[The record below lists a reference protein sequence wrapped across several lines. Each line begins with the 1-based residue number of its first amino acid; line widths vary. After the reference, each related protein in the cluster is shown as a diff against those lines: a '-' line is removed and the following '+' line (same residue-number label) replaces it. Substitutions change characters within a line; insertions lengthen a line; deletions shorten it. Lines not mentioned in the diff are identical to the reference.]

1 MRPFR
6 DFKNKKLQQLA
17 ETAWDLFFRY
27 GFTRVSIEE
36 VCKEAGVSKMTFYKH
51 FRNKTDLV
59 RFLMREISEFSIK
72 LYEEIMDEDISFTE
86 KIQKSIQLKLES
98 TENISE
104 EFFRDIHKQNDFE
117 LNQIIH
123 DQMVAN
129 MNIVI
134 GWYLEAQKKGDVRQ
148 NIKPEFMVYMLNHLT
163 DMAKDD
169 KLLGM
174 YDNPHELIMEL
185 TNFFFYGILPR
196 GNKD

>member
-17 ETAWDLFFRY
+17 ETAWDLFFRF
-27 GFTRVSIEE
+27 GFSRVSIEE
-36 VCKEAGVSKMTFYKH
+36 ICKEASVSKMTFYKH
-51 FRNKTDLV
+51 FRNKSDLV
-59 RFLMREISEFSIK
+59 RFLMREMSEYSIK
-72 LYEEIMDEDISFTE
+72 LYEDIMDEDISFTE

-104 EFFRDIHKQNDFE
+104 EFFRDIHRQNDSE

-129 MNIVI
+129 MNIVT
-134 GWYLEAQKKGDVRQ
+134 GWYLEAQKEGDVRQ

-163 DMAKDD
+163 DMAKDE
-169 KLLGM
+169 KLVGM
-174 YDNPHELIMEL
+174 YDNPQDLIMEL

-196 GNKD
+196 EK